1 MFSREEIAIRL
12 GIDSKAMS
20 KGLST
25 AGAQIKRF
33 ASNVGVQLAAAF
45 SFGAIIAQIKS
56 TIDYVEKLSNT
67 AGSLNVSNAFLQD
80 VTNIGI
86 AAGKSQEKMERLLT
100 IFAKGLSPGQDLE
113 TEFMEFLDKIA
124 ATKDPAERLA
134 KAFDRV
140 GKSGKDLLDVARD
153 GSVAFK
159 ELAATFAKLSDTD
172 IEAINRLDAAFDG
185 LWNRV
190 KIGTGNAIGY
200 LDKFFRALKN
210 YGADG
215 RFPGQSL
222 GFIYDTLEQE
232 DKIAASNKRADAKE
246 RKREQDKKPFTTIPG
261 IIEGPV
267 QPEHD
272 KRYRGREFS
281 MAQPRKFGI
290 DNYMS
295 KIKSGQDAYNYKA
308 KTAYEKF
315 GKAIAEAQK
324 KVPTEFVQKVS
335 IVEIKE

>member
-1 MFSREEIAIRL
+1 MFSKEEIAIRL

-20 KGLST
+20 KGLSSAGSQIKT
-25 AGAQIKRF
+25 FAKSVGAQ
-33 ASNVGVQLAAAF
+33 LAVAF
-45 SFGAIIAQIKS
+45 SFGAIISQIKS
-56 TIDYVEKLSNT
+56 TIDYVEQLSNT
-67 AGSLNVSNAFLQD
+67 AGSLNVSQSFLQD
-80 VTNIGI
+80 INNVGI
-86 AAGKSQEKMERLLT
+86 AAGKSQAKMEKLLT
-100 IFAKGLSPGQDLE
+100 VFGKGLLPGQDLE
-113 TEFMEFLDKIA
+113 TEFLKFLDEINN
-124 ATKDPAERLA
+124 TKDPAERLA

-140 GKSGKDLLDVARD
+140 GKSGKELLDVARD

-159 ELAATFAKLSDTD
+159 ELSATFAKLSDED
-172 IEAINRLDAAFDG
+172 IESINRLDAALDG

-200 LDKFFRALKN
+200 IDKFFRALKN

-232 DKIAASNKRADAKE
+232 DKIAASNKKAAAKKMKSD
-246 RKREQDKKPFTTIPG
+246 RDKKAFNTIPG

-272 KRYRGREFS
+272 YRFNGREFS
-281 MAQPRKFGI
+281 MAQPAPGKA
-290 DNYMS
+290 DYMS
-295 KIKSGQDAYNYKA
+295 KIKAGQDAYKK
-308 KTAYEKF
+308 KTDYSQF

-324 KVPTEFVQKVS
+324 EIAKVTVIPVR